1 MFKRFIKNMANRMA
15 YARMVQVL
23 NQLDDKQL
31 ADIGIARY
39 QISEIARKAVCN

>member
-1 MFKRFIKNMANRMA
+1 MFKRFIKNTANRMA

-31 ADIGIARY
+31 ADIGIARGD
-39 QISEIARKAVCN
+39 IPAVARRSFEY